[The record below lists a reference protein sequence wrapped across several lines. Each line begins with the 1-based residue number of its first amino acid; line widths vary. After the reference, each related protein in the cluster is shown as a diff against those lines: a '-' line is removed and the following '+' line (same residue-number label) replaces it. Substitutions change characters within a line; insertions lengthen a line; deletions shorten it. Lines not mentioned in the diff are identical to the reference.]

1 MAATDPPGDKSSP
14 NAPAKGDTGLRKGE
28 EVAGARLVEP
38 MARGE
43 RIVCWR
49 AMRSDGEPA
58 TVHAL
63 TGAVHPREKD
73 NFLKG
78 ARKLAVLTRNKP
90 LEGVVDPVTVV
101 PNIPAYIARGGT
113 AGTMEDVTILGWGV
127 RETVTFIRRLCRAL
141 SALHEHAIAHGC
153 LRPANVLLDD
163 DLRPRLSDVGMLVID
178 DSYDGPSDMKHDYA
192 SYAAREVR
200 LGKKA
205 DARSDIFSV
214 GRLLYFAIH
223 GSEPDEQDEDT
234 PLLAALEHAP
244 PGLVR
249 IIRRCTLRSP
259 EGRYASVAELMRDL
273 EHWRDA
279 DAVGIQ
285 HPNGK
290 EGAQPDDSS
299 SPGDSD
305 PPSYPNEPSRSS
317 RPPDSVRPPPADQR
331 KPPEVPIRSYHAPP
345 RVDDD
350 LLTPMQARVG
360 GALGLLILCGAVL
373 QAYYAG
379 VASDGV
385 VIGSIVGAVVASLA
399 FPPIAAPLPSR
410 LINAFVF
417 ALVAWFLDPATVLAM
432 RGRDAR
438 LSGGTAQTRGM
449 EVAKMKARGVRDF
462 SDVELVG
469 VDFKKL
475 DLSFLTFDRGRL
487 GNASFLDAKLK
498 GASFI
503 SADVTGADFS
513 GADLTG
519 VDMSPAKGWPGAKC
533 SEATEMPAGWV
544 CDEGAPFPASAIF
557 PQQ

>member
-1 MAATDPPGDKSSP
+1 MADTDRPGGATSDPSSKGGLS
-14 NAPAKGDTGLRKGE
+14 KGDTI
-28 EVAGARLVEP
+28 AGARLVEP

-49 AMRSDGEPA
+49 AVRSDGEPA

-78 ARKLAVLTRNKP
+78 ARKLAVLTRNQP
-90 LEGVVDPVTVV
+90 LEGIVDPVTVV

-127 RETVTFIRRLCRAL
+127 RETVAFIKRLCRAL
-141 SALHEHAIAHGC
+141 GTLHEHAIAHGC

-192 SYAAREVR
+192 AYAAREVR

-205 DARSDIFSV
+205 DARSDVFSV
-214 GRLLYFAIH
+214 GRLLYFALH
-223 GSEPDEQDEDT
+223 GEEPDEPDDDT

-259 EGRYASVAELMRDL
+259 EGRYASVGELLRDL
-273 EHWRDA
+273 ERWREA
-279 DAVGIQ
+279 DEVGIR

-290 EGAQPDDSS
+290 EGAQADESS

-317 RPPDSVRPPPADQR
+317 RPPDSVRPPSPEER

-345 RVDDD
+345 RADDD
-350 LLTPMQARVG
+350 PLTPLQSRVG
-360 GALGLLILCGAVL
+360 GAIGALIICGALL
-373 QAYYAG
+373 QAYYTG
-379 VASDGV
+379 VASNAA
-385 VIGSIVGAVVASLA
+385 VIGSIVGAVALSLS
-399 FPPIAAPLPSR
+399 FPPIAAPVASR
-410 LINAFVF
+410 LLNAVVL
-417 ALVAWFLDPATVLAM
+417 ALVAWFIDPASVLAA

-438 LSGGTAQTRGM
+438 LATGTPQARGV
-449 EVAKMKARGVRDF
+449 EVARLKARGVRDL
-462 SDVELVG
+462 SGVALRG
-469 VDFKKL
+469 VDFKRL
-475 DLSFLTFDRGRL
+475 DLSFVAFDNCQL
-487 GNASFLDAKLK
+487 NDASFVDAKLR
-498 GASFI
+498 GAAFVFT
-503 SADVTGADFS
+503 DVTGADFS
-513 GADLTG
+513 GADLSG
-519 VDMSPAKGWPGAKC
+519 VDMSPAKGWAAAKC
-533 SEATEMPAGWV
+533 SPATRMPEGWV
-544 CDEGAPFPASAIF
+544 CDEGAPYPASAIF